1 MPWPGVFP
9 TLSGEIQA
17 LPIGDNP
24 RHGFATLL
32 PCRTSAPARVAI
44 GFLLAT
50 GKGMPLDLQ
59 AKFAAFSDEK
69 ARADFLVVLWPTSKT
84 GADLVAE
91 LPARTREVWDQYR
104 PQHAACLRAM
114 EQTTLRKIRAFPLFL
129 EQLRKQEVSLSD
141 ELLPA
146 FVRERCA
153 EVFSLISPSPVGD

>member
-1 MPWPGVFP
+1 
-9 TLSGEIQA
+9 LSGEIQA

-32 PCRTSAPARVAI
+32 PCELRPARVAI

-69 ARADFLVVLWPTSKT
+69 ARADYLVVLWPTSKI
-84 GADLVAE
+84 GADLAAE
-91 LPARTREVWDQYR
+91 LPERTREVWDRFR
-104 PQHAACLRAM
+104 PQHPACLRAM
-114 EQTTLRKIRAFPLFL
+114 EQTTLRKIRAFPVFL
-129 EQLRKQEVSLSD
+129 EQLRKQEASLSD
-141 ELLPA
+141 GVLPA

-153 EVFSLISPSPVGD
+153 EVFLLIGSSILG